1 MPTPD
6 KIIGPAGEELP
17 NIGPGSEDL
26 KHLAEDAVHI
36 FGLTGAVGRA
46 LMTGI
51 GLRVVDKR
59 LETEVAGIHFEN
71 PLIVGAGWDKTG
83 KCVDGLHALGF
94 AGTEVGTVLVQ
105 PQEGNPKP
113 RMWTDREH
121 RAGLNRL
128 GFNSLGMEAVAANL
142 ARQKRPGV
150 VGISLGKNK
159 VTPMESAPEEHAA
172 VAKRLYE
179 FADYFVINVAS
190 PNTPGLRTLLN
201 AKPLTEIVVAVQE
214 VLKAKGPKPL
224 FVKTT
229 IDLALED
236 LDSVLKVCIDNGVD
250 GIVDTNTTIDN
261 KLKAEYGWGGQP
273 GGLSGDNPEYRRRAN
288 ERMKHITRHTKGTGL
303 RRIGVGGVHDAATA
317 IERLE
322 AGAEVL
328 QVVTAIRQHLGF
340 VAGPIN
346 RGILAELKRRGL
358 SHVSELVGQAAK

>member
-26 KHLAEDAVHI
+26 KHLAERGVHI
-36 FGLTGAVGRA
+36 LGLGGALGRA
-46 LMTGI
+46 AMTAAGM
-51 GLRVVDKR
+51 RVVDKR
-59 LETEVAGIHFEN
+59 LETELAGMHFEN
-71 PLIVGAGWDKTG
+71 PLLVGAGWDKTG
-83 KCVDGLHALGF
+83 RCIDGLYAMGF
-94 AGTEVGTVLVQ
+94 AGTEVGTVLVK

-113 RMWTDREH
+113 RMWTDRTH
-121 RAGLNRL
+121 HAGLNRL
-128 GFNSLGMEAVAANL
+128 GFNGPGMEAVAANL
-142 ARQKRPGV
+142 ERQKRPGI

-159 VTPMESAPEEHAA
+159 VTPAEEAAAEHAA
-172 VAKRLYE
+172 VAKRLFEY
-179 FADYFVINVAS
+179 ADYFVINVAS
-190 PNTPGLRTLLN
+190 PNTPGLRNLLN
-201 AKPLTEIVVAVQE
+201 PKPLTEIVTEVQK
-214 VLKAKGPKPL
+214 VLKEKGGKPL
-224 FVKTT
+224 FVKATV
-229 IDLALED
+229 DLAIED
-236 LDSVLKVCIDNGVD
+236 LDNVLQVCIDNGVD
-250 GIVDTNTTIDN
+250 GIVDTNTTIDD

-288 ERMKHITRHTKGTGL
+288 ERMKHITKHTRGTGL

-346 RGILAELKRRGL
+346 RGILAELKRRGM
-358 SHVSELVGQAAK
+358 SHVGELVGLSAK